1 MSDEKIGTITHY
13 YDKISV
19 AVLKLA
25 KGSLKLGDAVK
36 LKAKNGEEFT
46 QEIKQMQIERADIE
60 TAKAG
65 DVIGLK
71 VDQEPKANSPA
82 LLAK

>member
-1 MSDEKIGTITHY
+1 MPDEKIGIITHY

-19 AVLKLA
+19 AVLKIA
-25 KGSLKLGDAVK
+25 KGSLKLGDSLK
-36 LKAKNGEEFT
+36 LKSKNGEEFT